1 MAIWINYLPILF
13 NNQHTFVNKNA
24 ESKKNKHRRL
34 FCWILNATMH
44 RRKKI
49 LYLIKQTWKYLSEI
63 VSPLKVSL
71 ETKKTKLLWSWK
83 TICLK
88 DGNEQN
94 NFDIYKNRSKNIS
107 FIQFS
112 IFILPKL
119 PIFSLFF
126 SSSAKFPF
134 LKQSKVWEK
143 EIVCRLTK
151 SPLKYIVR

>member
-1 MAIWINYLPILF
+1 MQRARKTSTGYFVEFWMRQCTGGKMSYIWSFLWRE
-13 NNQHTFVNKNA
+13 K
-24 ESKKNKHRRL
+24 
-34 FCWILNATMH
+34 
-44 RRKKI
+44 
-49 LYLIKQTWKYLSEI
+49 IKQTWKYLSEI

-112 IFILPKL
+112 IFIHPKL